1 MKTLLIFCALAPAV
15 VSVADAQR
23 LRDART
29 AVARQVSQPADTAR
43 PNHHESAA
51 LAAQRIF
58 FGATIGAAIGVP
70 LAYVALAGESSG
82 MLYVAVGGY
91 LLGTAVGASFVESD
105 DCYSDKRFFRAL
117 GGSLLGGIVG
127 GGIAGAINGRKD
139 AAAVATALFAAFGAP
154 VGAAIALAPCH

>member
-1 MKTLLIFCALAPAV
+1 MKALLIFALVPLA

-58 FGATIGAAIGVP
+58 FGAAIGVP
-70 LAYVALAGESSG
+70 LAYIALAGESSG
-82 MLYVAVGGY
+82 MLYLAVGGY

-105 DCYSDKRFFRAL
+105 DCYSDKRF
-117 GGSLLGGIVG
+117 
-127 GGIAGAINGRKD
+127 
-139 AAAVATALFAAFGAP
+139 
-154 VGAAIALAPCH
+154 

>member
-1 MKTLLIFCALAPAV
+1 MKTLLICALVPLAI
-15 VSVADAQR
+15 SVADAQR
-23 LRDART
+23 LKDART
-29 AVARQVSQPADTAR
+29 AVARPVSAPTDTSS
-43 PNHHESAA
+43 PTHGNSAA

-105 DCYSDKRFFRAL
+105 DCYSDKRLFRAL